1 MMEELIIRLQAGAVP
16 LFGLVAFGFL
26 FTALRA
32 RFEHADPYTLTG
44 LALPGVLA
52 LAAMLHFGN
61 GLVRRVAEMDGHDAM
76 WLTVS
81 AIPLL
86 TLAVPIAIALVT
98 IIVYW
103 HSRILLGLGTALVVI
118 NAAWPAPMMM
128 LARQVYA
135 LLTWLR
141 GGSPL

>member
-1 MMEELIIRLQAGAVP
+1 MDDLIIRLQAGAVP

-26 FTALRA
+26 YGALRA

-44 LALPGVLA
+44 LALPGLLA
-52 LAAMLHFGN
+52 LAGTLHFGN

-81 AIPLL
+81 IIPLL
-86 TLAVPIAIALVT
+86 TVTVPVVIALVA
-98 IIVYW
+98 ILVYW
-103 HSRILLGLGTALVVI
+103 HSRILLALGVLVVAV
-118 NAAWPAPMMM
+118 NAAWPAPMVM
-128 LARQVYA
+128 LARRVYA

-141 GGSPL
+141 AEWPL